1 MSHIIIEGN
10 LTADAEGGYGK
21 ESGKPWARLNV
32 AVNNRVKSQD
42 GSWTDGPTSFYRVTA
57 FGSLA
62 ENAMDSL
69 HKGDTVVVS
78 GDLTVEGF
86 VRQDGTNGVSQE
98 ITADHLGASLRF
110 GTVAIT
116 KASKTPAAA
125 AE

>member
-10 LTADAEGGYGK
+10 LTADAEGCYGK

-32 AVNNRVKSQD
+32 AVNNRVKQQD
-42 GSWTDGPTSFYRVTA
+42 GTWTDGPTSFYRVTA

-62 ENAMDSL
+62 ENAMNSL

-110 GTVAIT
+110 GTVTIT
-116 KASKTPAAA
+116 KTTGQQPAAA
-125 AE
+125 E

>member
-32 AVNNRVKSQD
+32 VNNRVKSQD

-62 ENAMDSL
+62 ENAMNSL
-69 HKGDTVVVS
+69 HKGDTVVLS

-116 KASKTPAAA
+116 KTTKAGS

>member
-1 MSHIIIEGN
+1 
-10 LTADAEGGYGK
+10 
-21 ESGKPWARLNV
+21 
-32 AVNNRVKSQD
+32 
-42 GSWTDGPTSFYRVTA
+42 
-57 FGSLA
+57 
-62 ENAMDSL
+62 
-69 HKGDTVVVS
+69 VS
-78 GDLTVEGF
+78 GDLTVESF

>member
-10 LTADAEGGYGK
+10 LTADPEGGHGR
-21 ESGKPWARLNV
+21 ESGRAYARLNV
-32 AVNNRVKSQD
+32 AVNNRNKDQAGNWV
-42 GSWTDGPTSFYRVTA
+42 DGPTSFYRVTC

-62 ENAMDSL
+62 ENAIDSL
-69 HKGDTVVVS
+69 RKGDAVVVA

-86 VRQDGTNGVSQE
+86 VRQDGTHGVSQE

-116 KASKTPAAA
+116 KTTRPAAA
-125 AE
+125 E